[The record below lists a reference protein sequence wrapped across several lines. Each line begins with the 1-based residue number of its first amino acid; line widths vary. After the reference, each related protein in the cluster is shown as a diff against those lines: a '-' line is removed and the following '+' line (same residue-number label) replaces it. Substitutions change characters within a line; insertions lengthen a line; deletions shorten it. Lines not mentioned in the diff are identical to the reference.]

1 MALPSTHPNASTPTE
16 LHASLIDGT
25 ATIVVH
31 DANGSD
37 PRTPLAHIQ
46 IDLYRPDQ
54 LDLTITPGAHVA
66 ISRQQP

>member
-1 MALPSTHPNASTPTE
+1 MALPSTHPSDSTPTE
-16 LHASLIDGT
+16 LHASVVDGT

-37 PRTPLAHIQ
+37 PRAPLAHIQ

-54 LDLTITPGAHVA
+54 LDLTITTGAHVA
-66 ISRQQP
+66 MSRQQP